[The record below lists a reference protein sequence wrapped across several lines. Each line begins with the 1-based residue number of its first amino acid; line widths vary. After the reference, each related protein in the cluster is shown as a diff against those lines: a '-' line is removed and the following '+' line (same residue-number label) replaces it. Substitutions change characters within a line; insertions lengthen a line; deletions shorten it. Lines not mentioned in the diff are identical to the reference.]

1 MMKQIKQFFLL
12 TSLLLGLVQSSTA
25 ETTEPVNHPVVIM
38 ETSMG
43 NIKLELYPDKAPITV
58 SNFLTYVEEGF
69 YNGTIFHRIIPYFM
83 IQGGG
88 MDKELNVKPN
98 HESIVSEAD
107 NGLNNDRGTLAM
119 ARTRD
124 VNSAKSQFFINI
136 EDNKHL
142 NYTKRNGGYTV
153 FGKVI
158 DGIKVVDEISNVET
172 KNIERHYDLPVEPVI
187 LHSIIQ
193 TTKKAK

>member
-1 MMKQIKQFFLL
+1 MKQIKQLFLL

-98 HESIVSEAD
+98 HDPIVSEAD

-172 KNIERHYDLPVEPVI
+172 KNVQRHYDLPVEPVI
-187 LHSIIQ
+187 LHSISQ
-193 TTKKAK
+193 TTKKTK